1 MSVAS
6 LAGYLTNVGQST
18 YIKFTTATNTGL
30 KAVNTETVLF
40 GNADIILPAGTY
52 LVTTFIFLQAYDAEG
67 DEAGTIDTAQVIVGY
82 VPAGQDIYFINNQIF
97 TTGTGTPQDFI
108 QTSGIFVSDG
118 TGSLV
123 VIANV
128 LTATDATQYNVM
140 VAPNSSPQV
149 QIVKIA

>member
-18 YIKFTTATNTGL
+18 YNKFTIPENTGL
-30 KAVNTETVLF
+30 KAVNSRTELL
-40 GNADIILPAGTY
+40 GNGELILPAGTY
-52 LVTTFIFLQAYDAEG
+52 LVTTLIYLQAYSADN
-67 DEAGTIDTAQVIVGY
+67 DVAGTIDTAQVIVGY

-97 TTGTGTPQDFI
+97 TAGTGTPQDFI

-128 LTATDATQYNVM
+128 LTASDATQYNVM
-140 VAPNSSPQV
+140 LAPNSCPQV

>member
-18 YIKFTTATNTGL
+18 YNKFTIATNTGL
-30 KAVNTETVLF
+30 KAVETETVLF
-40 GNADIILPAGTY
+40 GNGDIILPAGTY

-67 DEAGTIDTAQVIVGY
+67 DEAGTIDTAQVTVGY
-82 VPAGQDIYFINNQIF
+82 LPAGGDLKVINNQIY
-97 TTGTGTPQDFI
+97 TGTGTPQDFI

-140 VAPNSSPQV
+140 VAPNLSPQV

>member
-6 LAGYLTNVGQST
+6 LAGYLTNVGQQST
-18 YIKFTTATNTGL
+18 YNKFTIATNTSL
-30 KAVNTETVLF
+30 AAVETETVLF
-40 GNADIILPAGTY
+40 GDGDIILPAGTY
-52 LVTTFIFLQAYDAEG
+52 LVTTFIYLKAYDADG
-67 DEAGTIDTAQVIVGY
+67 DEAGTIDTAQVMVSY
-82 VPAGQDIYFINNQIF
+82 HPAGGAQNLINNQIY
-97 TTGTGTPQDFI
+97 TGTGTPQDYI

-123 VIANV
+123 VVVNV

-140 VAPNSSPQV
+140 VAPNLSPQV